1 MPAWTLAG
9 FLDAY
14 GLLPHGICLTW
25 RPELLWLHAVSDAVT
40 ALAYYSIPVALLVFA
55 WRRRDLQFRW
65 MFVLFGIFITACG
78 TTHVMGLL
86 TLWVPL
92 YAEEGLVKAVTALSS
107 ILTTAVLFPLIPKAL
122 ALPGPAQWEAVNRD
136 LHDEVSERR
145 EAEAE
150 VRRLNAELERRV
162 AERTAELAAA
172 NAELRTE
179 VETRQR
185 AENEVAQLNA
195 ALELRVQQRTAELEA
210 ANQRLEG
217 ITNNLFEGVLL
228 VDDGGLV
235 AFANPSAHRLLRDGD
250 LRMEGQAV
258 DGVFRVRHQG
268 REIAFADSP
277 LAAIAREG
285 QMVCDHDAQ
294 IVTSCGKVVDVACA
308 CSPLKERTGLQGTII
323 SIRDIQVQKA
333 AQRDAAQAS
342 RLASVGQLAAGIA
355 HEINTPAQYVGDNI
369 RFCGNALTKLIP
381 LLGAVEALLRSS
393 ANDENLTDGARRIV
407 DAAGDAD
414 LGYLR
419 EEVPQA
425 LRDALEGVRQI
436 ARIVLSMKEFAH
448 PGGSGMMMADI
459 NRAIENT
466 LVVSHNSW
474 KHAAVV
480 ETDLAAGLPPLPCHL
495 PEINQVLLNLVTNA
509 VDAIEASGKPLPGRI
524 TVSTRETAD
533 GVVIRVEDNGIGVP
547 EPLRDRIF
555 DPFFTT
561 KPVGKGTGQ
570 GLAISRDIVV
580 GKHRGRLEVGGKDG
594 VGAVFT
600 VWIPWGDDPS

>member
-1 MPAWTLAG
+1 MPAWTN
-9 FLDAY
+9 FLDTY

-25 RPELLWLHAVSDAVT
+25 RPELLWLHAVSDGMT

-92 YAEEGLVKAVTALSS
+92 YAEEGVVKAVTALSS

-122 ALPGPAQWEAVNRD
+122 ALPGPAQWEAVNRE
-136 LHDEVSERR
+136 LHDEVTERR

-150 VRRLNAELERRV
+150 VRRLNAGLEHRV

-172 NAELRTE
+172 NAELRSE
-179 VETRQR
+179 VETRKR
-185 AENEVAQLNA
+185 AEGEVAQLNA

-210 ANQRLEG
+210 TNQRLEG

-228 VDDGGLV
+228 VDDSGLV

-250 LRMEGQAV
+250 LGMEGLAV
-258 DGVFRVRHQG
+258 DGVFRVRHEG
-268 REIAFADSP
+268 RNVAFADSS
-277 LAAIAREG
+277 LAANAREG
-285 QMVCDHDAQ
+285 RIVCDHDAQ

-355 HEINTPAQYVGDNI
+355 HEINTPVQYVGDNI
-369 RFCGNALTKLIP
+369 GFCGNALTKLIP
-381 LLGAVEALLRSS
+381 LFGAVEALLRSS
-393 ANDENLTDGARRIV
+393 ASGEDLAAGARQIV

-414 LGYLR
+414 LEYLR
-419 EEVPQA
+419 EEIPQA
-425 LRDALEGVRQI
+425 LQDALDGTRQI
-436 ARIVLSMKEFAH
+436 ARIVLAMKEFAH
-448 PGGSGMMMADI
+448 PGSSGRTMADL

-466 LVVSHNSW
+466 LVVSRNSW

-480 ETDLAAGLPPLPCHL
+480 ETDLAADLPPVPCHL
-495 PEINQVLLNLVTNA
+495 SEINQVLLNLVTNA
-509 VDAIEASGKPLPGRI
+509 VDAIEASANPLPGRI
-524 TVSTRETAD
+524 AISTREAEGGILIT
-533 GVVIRVEDNGIGVP
+533 VEDSGTGVP
-547 EPLRDRIF
+547 DTIRERVF

-570 GLAISRDIVV
+570 GLAISHDIVV
-580 GKHRGRLEVGGKDG
+580 SKHHGRLEVNGEEG
-594 VGAVFT
+594 VGAIFT
-600 VWIPWGDDPS
+600 VWLPYGDDLP

>member
-1 MPAWTLAG
+1 MPAWTNL
-9 FLDAY
+9 LDDY

-25 RPELLWLHAVSDAVT
+25 RPELLWLHAVSDAMT

-55 WRRRDLQFRW
+55 WRRNDLQFRW

-92 YAEEGLVKAVTALSS
+92 YVEEGLVKAVTALSS

-122 ALPGPAQWEAVNRD
+122 ALPGPAQWEAVNRE
-136 LHDEVSERR
+136 LYDEVTERR

-150 VRRLNAELERRV
+150 VRRLNAELEHRV
-162 AERTAELAAA
+162 AERTAELATA
-172 NAELRTE
+172 NAELRNE
-179 VETRQR
+179 VETRKR
-185 AENEVAQLNA
+185 AEDKVAQLNA

-210 ANQRLEG
+210 TNQRLEG

-235 AFANPSAHRLLRDGD
+235 AFANPSAHRLLRTGD
-250 LRMEGQAV
+250 LGMEGLAV
-258 DGVFRVRHQG
+258 DGVFRVRHEG
-268 REIAFADSP
+268 REVAFADSP
-277 LAAIAREG
+277 LAAREG
-285 QMVCDHDAQ
+285 RIVCDHDAQ

-308 CSPLKERTGLQGTII
+308 CSPLTERTGLQGTII

-355 HEINTPAQYVGDNI
+355 HEINTPVQYVGDNI
-369 RFCGNALTKLIP
+369 QFCGNALTKLIP
-381 LLGAVEALLRSS
+381 LFGAVEALLRSS
-393 ANDENLTDGARRIV
+393 ASDDDLAAGARQIV
-407 DAAGDAD
+407 VAAGDAD
-414 LGYLR
+414 LEYLR
-419 EEVPQA
+419 EEIPQA
-425 LRDALEGVRQI
+425 LQDALDGIRQI

-448 PGGSGMMMADI
+448 PGSSGRTMADL

-466 LVVSHNSW
+466 LVVSRNSW

-480 ETDLAAGLPPLPCHL
+480 ATDFAADLPPVPCHL

-524 TVSTRETAD
+524 VISTRQAGGGILLT
-533 GVVIRVEDNGIGVP
+533 VEDSGTGVP
-547 EPLRDRIF
+547 ETIRERVF

-570 GLAISRDIVV
+570 GLAISHDIVV
-580 GKHRGRLEVGGKDG
+580 SKHHGRLEVNGEGG
-594 VGAVFT
+594 VGAIFT
-600 VWIPWGDDPS
+600 VWLPCGDDPP